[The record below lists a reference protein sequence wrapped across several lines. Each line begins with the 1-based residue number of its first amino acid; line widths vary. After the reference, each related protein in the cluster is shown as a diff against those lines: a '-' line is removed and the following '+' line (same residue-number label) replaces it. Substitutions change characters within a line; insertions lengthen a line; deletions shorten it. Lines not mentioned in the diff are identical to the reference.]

1 MKTATVGDWSKV
13 LSPIE
18 PSGSLG
24 ERVYSSLL
32 ESILS
37 GQITPGQHLVEQML
51 ADQLSVSRI
60 SVREAFR
67 RLAQD
72 GLVEIIN
79 NRGAFVVNLSQADV
93 EEIFHLRAAL
103 EGIAVDRLTRRANP
117 SDLATLE
124 NLLPEMLD
132 LEARDDRL
140 RGASADTNFH
150 RTLMKLSGQ
159 RRIGRVWEQM
169 SAQITVVMYNVSHNY
184 PSYQGLA
191 GRHEKL
197 IQLIRA
203 GDSDSARAYILQ
215 HIYEG
220 SLRLLEAMRTSSKG

>member
-1 MKTATVGDWSKV
+1 MMKTAAEGKWSNV

-18 PSGSLG
+18 PAGTLG
-24 ERVYSSLL
+24 ERVYASLL

-37 GQITPGQHLVEQML
+37 GQIPPGQHLVEQVL

-79 NRGAFVVNLSQADV
+79 NRGAFVVKLDPADV

-103 EGIAVDRLTRRANP
+103 EGIAVDRLTHRANP
-117 SDLATLE
+117 PDLTALE
-124 NLLPEMLD
+124 NLLPEMRD
-132 LEARDDRL
+132 LEERDDRL
-140 RGASADTNFH
+140 HGAAADTRFH
-150 RTLMKLSGQ
+150 RTLMELSGQ
-159 RRIGRVWEQM
+159 RRIGQVWEQM

-191 GRHEKL
+191 DRHEQL

-203 GDSDSARAYILQ
+203 GDPQSAVTYIQQ
-215 HIYEG
+215 HISEG
-220 SLRLLEAMRTSSKG
+220 AQRLLQAMEKTS